1 MGFMVEACLI
11 DVYETILTCDFT
23 AFRRELPALAGVDAA
38 VWQDAYERVAPTQ
51 NIGQLSRAEVYEIVV
66 RACAPAQR
74 PRAGLIDDLVNLDRE
89 LLLATA
95 MVYPDTMPFLE
106 LLRSRGLRVVI
117 VSNCGENTRA
127 LLTSTGIAD
136 LADSL
141 VLSCE
146 VGSIKPAAQIFR
158 YALAAAGV
166 AAADALFVDDQLTFC
181 AGAEVLGISAV
192 QIVRG
197 GELPAGA
204 VRSLLDLVP
213 QL

>member
-1 MGFMVEACLI
+1 MVEACLV

-23 AFRRELPALAGVDAA
+23 PFRRELPALAGIDAA
-38 VWQDAYERVAPTQ
+38 AWQDAYERVGPAQ
-51 NIGQLSRAEVYEIVV
+51 NIGQLSRAQVYEIML
-66 RACAPAQR
+66 RACAPAR
-74 PRAGLIDDLVNLDRE
+74 PPRDGLIEDLVNLDRE
-89 LLLATA
+89 LLLASAT
-95 MVYPDTMPFLE
+95 VYPDTMPFLE
-106 LLRSRGLRVVI
+106 LLRARGITIVI
-117 VSNCGENTRA
+117 VSNCSEHTRA

-158 YALAAAGV
+158 HALSAAGV
-166 AAADALFVDDQLTFC
+166 DATDALFVDDQRAFC
-181 AGAEVLGISAV
+181 AGAEMLGISAV
-192 QIVRG
+192 QIVRD